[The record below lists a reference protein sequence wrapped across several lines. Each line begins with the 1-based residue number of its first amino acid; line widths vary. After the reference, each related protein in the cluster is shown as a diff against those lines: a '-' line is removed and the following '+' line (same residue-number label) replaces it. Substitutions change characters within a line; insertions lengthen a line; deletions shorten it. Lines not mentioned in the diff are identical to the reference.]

1 MTRTRETFSGATD
14 AARAAVAYLGE
25 EERWALLQ
33 EWLERET
40 AGQRET
46 GRRSLRLEAL
56 RSMVCPRVK
65 DREWDRVVRQH
76 RPVRWADD
84 LRVANANAILDA
96 MIQAKPVLEA
106 HDKHGPG
113 DSWS

>member
-1 MTRTRETFSGATD
+1 MTRTGETFSRATD

-33 EWLERET
+33 EWLERES

-84 LRVANANAILDA
+84 LRLANANAILDA
-96 MIQAKPVLEA
+96 VIQAKPVLEA
-106 HDKHGPG
+106 PDMYGPG
-113 DSWS
+113 DSSS

>member
-33 EWLERET
+33 EWLEREPT
-40 AGQRET
+40 GQRKT

-56 RSMVCPRVK
+56 RSMVCPRVN
-65 DREWDRVVRQH
+65 DREWDRVVRHH

-84 LRVANANAILDA
+84 LRLVNANAILDA
-96 MIQAKPVLEA
+96 GELSQAR
-106 HDKHGPG
+106 GG
-113 DSWS
+113 ST